1 MNNFLVVVNPDKDE
15 DLKVTNKIK
24 EYLISHG
31 ATCYIKDDFDF
42 NRNDNLTEDIVGDA
56 ECILVLGGDGTLLR
70 VAGETENM
78 DIPLF
83 GINLGTVGFLTE
95 GEVSNIDDML
105 ARLLS
110 DDFAIEER
118 MMIKGVVTKADG
130 SRYMKRA
137 LNDVVITRA
146 GFSRIIGLEVYVDG
160 QVLDT
165 YEADGVVVCTPTG
178 STGYNLSAGGP
189 IVSPDAS
196 LIIITPVSPHSLTAK
211 SIVLSGNEKISI
223 VIAKKRKTQATEAIV
238 SFDGG
243 NGVELSVGD
252 RINIYK
258 SGKITKLIKTSN
270 INFYEILRN
279 KLGGN

>member
-1 MNNFLVVVNPDKDE
+1 MNKFLVVVNPDKDE
-15 DLKVTNKIK
+15 NLKVTQKIK
-24 EYLISHG
+24 EYLEARG
-31 ATCYIKDDFDF
+31 AVCRIKKDYDL
-42 NRNDNLTEDIVGDA
+42 NKNNNLTEDFVGDA
-56 ECILVLGGDGTLLR
+56 ECILVLGGDGTLLH

-95 GEVSNIDDML
+95 CEVSNIEDML
-105 ARLLS
+105 SRLLA

-118 MMIKGVVTKADG
+118 MMIKGVVNKASG

-137 LNDVVITRA
+137 LNDIVITRA

-196 LIIITPVSPHSLTAK
+196 LIVITPVSPHSLTAK
-211 SIVLSGNEKISI
+211 SIVLSGNEEISI
-223 VIAKKRKTQATEAIV
+223 VIAKKRKTQETEAIV

-243 NGVELSVGD
+243 SGVELSVGD
-252 RINIYK
+252 RVNIYK

-270 INFYEILRN
+270 INFYEILRD

>member
-15 DLKVTNKIK
+15 NLAVTLKIK
-24 EYLISHG
+24 EILEAHS
-31 ATCYIKDDFDF
+31 AVCRIKKDYDL
-42 NRNDNLTEDIVGDA
+42 NSNNNLTEEIIGDA
-56 ECILVLGGDGTLLR
+56 ECILVLGGDGTLLH

-78 DIPLF
+78 DIPLL

-95 GEVSNIDDML
+95 CEVSNIETMIS
-105 ARLLS
+105 RLLS
-110 DDFAIEER
+110 DDFSIEER
-118 MMIKGVVTKADG
+118 MMIKGVVNKASG
-130 SRYMKRA
+130 LRYMKRA
-137 LNDVVITRA
+137 LNDIVITRA

-196 LIIITPVSPHSLTAK
+196 LIVITPVSPHSLTAK

-223 VIAKKRKTQATEAIV
+223 VIAKKRKTQETEAIV
-238 SFDGG
+238 SFDGASG
-243 NGVELSVGD
+243 MGLSVGD
-252 RINIYK
+252 RVDIYK
-258 SGKITKLIKTSN
+258 SGKITKLIKMSD

>member
-15 DLKVTNKIK
+15 NLRITYKIK
-24 EYLISHG
+24 EYLESKC
-31 ATCYIKDDFDF
+31 ASCRIKGDFDL
-42 NRNDNLTEDIVGDA
+42 NKSSNLSEEVVGDA

-95 GEVSNIDDML
+95 GEVSNMEDML
-105 ARLLS
+105 NRLLS
-110 DDFAIEER
+110 DDFTIEER
-118 MMIKGVVTKADG
+118 MMIKGVVNKASG

-160 QVLDT
+160 QLLDT

-196 LIIITPVSPHSLTAK
+196 LIVITPVSPHSLTAK

-223 VIAKKRKTQATEAIV
+223 VIAKKRKTQETEAIA

-243 NGVELSVGD
+243 SGVELSVGD

-270 INFYEILRN
+270 VNFYEILRN
-279 KLGGN
+279 KLGGS

>member
-15 DLKVTNKIK
+15 NLAVTLKIK
-24 EYLISHG
+24 ETLEAHG
-31 ATCYIKDDFDF
+31 AFCRIKKDYDL
-42 NRNDNLTEDIVGDA
+42 NINNNLTEEIIGDA
-56 ECILVLGGDGTLLR
+56 ECILVLGGDGTLLH

-78 DIPLF
+78 DIPLL

-95 GEVSNIDDML
+95 CEVSNIESMIS
-105 ARLLS
+105 RLLS
-110 DDFAIEER
+110 DDFSIEER
-118 MMIKGVVTKADG
+118 MMIKGVVNSASG
-130 SRYMKRA
+130 LRYMKRA
-137 LNDVVITRA
+137 LNDIVITRA

-196 LIIITPVSPHSLTAK
+196 LIVITPVSPHSLTAK

-223 VIAKKRKTQATEAIV
+223 VIAKKRKTQETEAIV
-238 SFDGG
+238 SFDGASG
-243 NGVELSVGD
+243 MGLSVGD
-252 RINIYK
+252 RVDIYK
-258 SGKITKLIKTSN
+258 SGKITKLIKMSD